1 MPISDDIRIF
11 LVNNRCVQAINFFA
25 SGPTRSYSIQPLD
38 YRHVA
43 DAIRDGHIQ
52 VRTKTTI
59 PAGASAQYDFVFDAI
74 ELLPNFSLYAPVTN
88 TAYIVHE
95 CTHAILDMKTIGDFS
110 NWENEA
116 VAFLAEAIYLEA
128 CQQPPLS
135 SDSMRQVSQRIA
147 QGVLG
152 GSRTVSRSEFS
163 NLISAV
169 RSHPLYAAPRT
180 ITSNSFNRS
189 PLVGAIRYL
198 TTP

>member
-1 MPISDDIRIF
+1 MTISDDIRIF
-11 LVNNRCVQAINFFA
+11 LVNNSCVQAINFLA
-25 SGPTRSYSIQPLD
+25 LSPARNYSIQPLD

-43 DAIRDGHIQ
+43 DAIRDGHIE
-52 VRTKTTI
+52 VRHKTTI

-74 ELLPNFSLYAPVTN
+74 ELLPHFSLYAPVTN

-116 VAFLAEAIYLEA
+116 VAFIAEAIYLEA
-128 CQQPPLS
+128 CQLPPLS

-152 GSRTVSRSEFS
+152 GSRTISRSEFS
-163 NLISAV
+163 SLISAV
-169 RSHPLYAAPRT
+169 RSHPLYAPPRT
-180 ITSNSFNRS
+180 ITSNRFRRDL
-189 PLVGAIRYL
+189 LVRGIRAL
-198 TTP
+198 TQ